1 MYRLYRII
9 LHIRLNYL
17 YFTIGYT
24 EFLASELALHYIMG
38 YIEFIFKPNYLYLIM
53 DYSIIFMPAGPG
65 LR

>member
-1 MYRLYRII
+1 MFIEN
-9 LHIRLNYL
+9 IRLNYL

-24 EFLASELALHYIMG
+24 VFLASELALHYIIG

-53 DYSIIFMPAGPG
+53 DFSMTFMPAGPG